1 MRKEAII
8 KQVGRILLFNSL
20 FLFISFFISLYLH
33 ESSAASL
40 LFSAFITLIFG
51 VFPMIFVPH
60 ITEINF
66 REGMM
71 TVVLGWLVTC
81 IAGALPYIMYGHE
94 FSLVNAWFE
103 SVSGYTTTGSTIL
116 HDIESLPK
124 GLLFWRSSTHWIG
137 GIGVVLFTIL
147 ILPESSAE
155 RIVLLNTEISDLA
168 KMNFQYRSK
177 KVLTILAVV
186 YVGLTFLETVAL
198 RFTGMSFFDSINQS
212 FATIATGGFSTKNAS
227 IAGFN
232 SPSVDIIIMIFMV
245 LSGLHFGLIFNTI
258 IGKSP
263 NIFKSKIVLAFIAV
277 LFIGVV
283 ITSLK
288 LYFNGVYN
296 NLPDAFRYGAF
307 QVISVGTT
315 TGFANADSK
324 NWPPLAQ
331 IVIIYFT
338 IQCAMVGSTSGGMKF
353 DRIYIFFKSIN
364 KQIKLLKHPR
374 AIVNFKVDGKIVSP
388 EMEMRVKTFI
398 VFYLFIVLVV
408 TVILAAMNLDLMT
421 AFSAS
426 IATIGNVGPGFG
438 DVSSMGNFSTIPDA
452 GKFVLSINM
461 LLGRLEIFSFI
472 TLFALDSW
480 K

>member
-20 FLFISFFISLYLH
+20 FLFISFFISLFLH
-33 ESSAASL
+33 EPSAASL

-51 VFPMIFVPH
+51 VFPIIFVPR

-81 IAGALPYIMYGHE
+81 VAGALPYIMYGHE
-94 FSLVNAWFE
+94 FSLANAWFE

-116 HDIESLPK
+116 NNIEALPK

-147 ILPESSAE
+147 ILPESSTE

-177 KVLTILAVV
+177 KVLIILAVV
-186 YVGLTFLETVAL
+186 YVGLTILETAAL
-198 RFTGMSFFDSINQS
+198 RLTGMSLFDSINQS

-258 IGKSP
+258 VGKSP
-263 NIFKSKIVLAFIAV
+263 NIFKSKIVRAFMGV
-277 LFIGVV
+277 LVAGVV

-288 LYFNGVYN
+288 LYFEGVYD

-331 IVIIYFT
+331 IIIIYFT

-353 DRIYIFFKSIN
+353 DRIYIFFKSVK

-374 AIVNFKVDGKIVSP
+374 AIINFKVDGRIVSP

-408 TVILAAMNLDLMT
+408 TIILTAMNVDLMT

-438 DVSSMGNFSTIPDA
+438 HVSSLGNFSTLPDA

>member
-1 MRKEAII
+1 
-8 KQVGRILLFNSL
+8 
-20 FLFISFFISLYLH
+20 
-33 ESSAASL
+33 
-40 LFSAFITLIFG
+40 
-51 VFPMIFVPH
+51 MIFVPH

-408 TVILAAMNLDLMT
+408 TIILAAMNLDLMT

>member
-408 TVILAAMNLDLMT
+408 TIILAAMNLDLMT

>member
-20 FLFISFFISLYLH
+20 FLFISFFISLFLH

-116 HDIESLPK
+116 NDIESLPK

-147 ILPESSAE
+147 ILPESSTE

-186 YVGLTFLETVAL
+186 YVGLTILETVAL
-198 RFTGMSFFDSINQS
+198 RITGMSFFDSINQS

-232 SPSVDIIIMIFMV
+232 SPYVDIIIMIFMV

-263 NIFKSKIVLAFIAV
+263 NIFRSKIVLAFIAV
-277 LFIGVV
+277 LFIGVT

-324 NWPPLAQ
+324 TWPPLAQ
-331 IVIIYFT
+331 IIIIYFT

-353 DRIYIFFKSIN
+353 DRVYIFFKSIK

-374 AIVNFKVDGKIVSP
+374 AIVNFKVDGRIVSP

-408 TVILAAMNLDLMT
+408 TIILAAMNLDLMT

-438 DVSSMGNFSTIPDA
+438 DVSSLGNFSAIPDA

>member
-1 MRKEAII
+1 
-8 KQVGRILLFNSL
+8 
-20 FLFISFFISLYLH
+20 
-33 ESSAASL
+33 
-40 LFSAFITLIFG
+40 
-51 VFPMIFVPH
+51 MIFVPH

>member
-212 FATIATGGFSTKNAS
+212 FATIATGGFSTKNAC

>member
-1 MRKEAII
+1 
-8 KQVGRILLFNSL
+8 
-20 FLFISFFISLYLH
+20 
-33 ESSAASL
+33 
-40 LFSAFITLIFG
+40 
-51 VFPMIFVPH
+51 MIFVPR

-81 IAGALPYIMYGHE
+81 VAGALPYIMYGHE

-116 HDIESLPK
+116 NDIESLPK

-147 ILPESSAE
+147 ILPESSTE

-177 KVLTILAVV
+177 KVLIILAVV
-186 YVGLTFLETVAL
+186 YVGLTILETVAL
-198 RFTGMSFFDSINQS
+198 RITGMSFFDSINQS

-227 IAGFN
+227 IASFN
-232 SPSVDIIIMIFMV
+232 SPAVDIIIMVFMV

-258 IGKSP
+258 IGKTP
-263 NIFKSKIVLAFIAV
+263 NIFKSKIVQAFIAV
-277 LFIGVV
+277 LVLGVT

-288 LYFNGVYN
+288 LYFDGVYD

-353 DRIYIFFKSIN
+353 DRIYIFFKSIK

-374 AIVNFKVDGKIVSP
+374 AIVNLKVDRRVVSS

-408 TVILAAMNLDLMT
+408 TIILAAMNIDLMT

-438 DVSSMGNFSTIPDA
+438 DVSSLGNFSSLPDA

-472 TLFALDSW
+472 SLFVLDSW